1 MALNDA
7 LRIASDEIFRDLE
20 ILAPG
25 RVRIGA
31 SATECDPNT
40 LLAFLQA
47 EVYRRAYARFRDVPA
62 ELTTGRLLAT
72 LRSANRSRAFPRESL
87 TSVPQSYMALGRE
100 PPLGAT
106 WLRLYWNVGPNG
118 AVALM
123 DRATDLLG
131 ATGTPFRL
139 KVMLDT
145 GRRRRDGVV
154 LYVPAACWREAARLL
169 WTSYADVANA
179 GDMEPEAPL
188 FTRPVQPG
196 VGLAEDPGGAHSF
209 GTHRSLLVA
218 LALIDIYLSRL
229 PGETNGWRALQSR
242 FESAGLRLERPHLNG
257 TGPDPYVM

>member
-1 MALNDA
+1 
-7 LRIASDEIFRDLE
+7 
-20 ILAPG
+20 
-25 RVRIGA
+25 
-31 SATECDPNT
+31 

-145 GRRRRDGVV
+145 GRRRRDGAV

-169 WTSYADVANA
+169 SDIVRRCRECGRY
-179 GDMEPEAPL
+179 
-188 FTRPVQPG
+188 
-196 VGLAEDPGGAHSF
+196 
-209 GTHRSLLVA
+209 GT
-218 LALIDIYLSRL
+218 
-229 PGETNGWRALQSR
+229 
-242 FESAGLRLERPHLNG
+242 
-257 TGPDPYVM
+257 